1 MSKSSDLSFTKEF
14 DTVSVEK
21 GRGVKMLLRFLL
33 VLIFLS
39 FSLVSFIGGAYFSKL
54 NNTPTNIEAAQVVA
68 SMQSVNA
75 RYTDVSDSV
84 VKVIVYNS
92 GAKSESTGTVISQD
106 GYILCCDHIFSGIA
120 SPNIMVVFND
130 LTRCNA
136 AYIGGDDRLD
146 ISVIKVEKTGLSV
159 IELGSDQPIKAGD
172 NVYTVGYNGA
182 GDYQSVTKGVISAL
196 NQRLALNTQ
205 YPVDSIQFDA
215 PVSPGNSGSPLIN
228 DKGEMIAMVTSKN
241 NMQSYDGI
249 GYAVDSNKIKDKLSE
264 IIEYGCVQNYVK
276 LGVSVEYVG
285 LADTLTSN
293 GYQGMKLQIIS
304 PESDLYGMGFET
316 GEVITSI
323 NGVKINHISVFY
335 DQLEAMQAGN
345 EVELVIIKPDSTE
358 RSITVR
364 TFSEKGENSYT
375 Y

>member
-54 NNTPTNIEAAQVVA
+54 NNTASGIDATQVAA
-68 SMQSVNA
+68 SMQSVNE

-159 IELGSDQPIKAGD
+159 LELGSGQPIKAGD

-196 NQRLALNTQ
+196 NQRVALNTQ

-228 DKGEMIAMVTSKN
+228 DKGEIV
-241 NMQSYDGI
+241 I
-249 GYAVDSNKIKDKLSE
+249 G
-264 IIEYGCVQNYVK
+264 
-276 LGVSVEYVG
+276 
-285 LADTLTSN
+285 
-293 GYQGMKLQIIS
+293 
-304 PESDLYGMGFET
+304 
-316 GEVITSI
+316 GEVITPI
-323 NGVKINHISVFY
+323 WGYHVFSQ
-335 DQLEAMQAGN
+335 DENLKLAKAAG
-345 EVELVIIKPDSTE
+345 IIKKNFFGPC
-358 RSITVR
+358 
-364 TFSEKGENSYT
+364 
-375 Y
+375 